1 MHAPTF
7 AFASE
12 LLYLIISIQ
21 LLLHSHE
28 YAMTLD
34 TGDTAWV
41 MTSTALVLFMTMPG
55 LALFYSGMIRTKN
68 VLTTI
73 MQSFTITCVITFL
86 WLCFGYS
93 LSFAPAEYKQ
103 DNRGYLIYVSHLI
116 SHVYV
121 GHVLPRR
128 TSCVTQLNF
137 LDFGINLFVCFR
149 EVHLELGLMACIW
162 TILPPL
168 SPAVSTF

>member
-1 MHAPTF
+1 M
-7 AFASE
+7 S
-12 LLYLIISIQ
+12 
-21 LLLHSHE
+21 
-28 YAMTLD
+28 LD

-103 DNRGYLIYVSHLI
+103 DNRGYLIYV
-116 SHVYV
+116 
-121 GHVLPRR
+121 R
-128 TSCVTQLNF
+128 TDIHDEQTY
-137 LDFGINLFVCFR
+137 GI
-149 EVHLELGLMACIW
+149 
-162 TILPPL
+162 
-168 SPAVSTF
+168 